1 MTDATDHPLPASKL
15 FHRALITLIPAC
27 GLSIAAY
34 DTGFAWYFV
43 LPALG
48 FWAVGI
54 WYLKRGAEQLK
65 QEQR

>member
-1 MTDATDHPLPASKL
+1 MTVNDNSLPASKL

-43 LPALG
+43 LPAIG
-48 FWAVGI
+48 FWVAGI
-54 WYLKRGAEQLK
+54 WYLKRGAERLN
-65 QEQR
+65 QEQH